1 MYDSYTIRFHD
12 LMTALRRQAARR
24 VPWDAVDDIVQETL
38 LAALESLPGYRGDA
52 APQTWL
58 ARIMRFKI
66 ADFYR
71 RRRAVV
77 DVDEIE
83 ETVDG
88 CVDSEEARILRVLL
102 WSLKP
107 EYTRIIWLRFWAGFQ
122 FSECA
127 EILGISLDATKSRY
141 RRAIQALAREWQV

>member
-1 MYDSYTIRFHD
+1 MYDCSTIKFLD
-12 LMTALRRQAARR
+12 LIPGLQRQAARR
-24 VPWDAVDDIVQETL
+24 VPPDAVDDIVQETL

-71 RRRAVV
+71 QRRAVV
-77 DVDEIE
+77 DVD
-83 ETVDG
+83 TLDVAGDG
-88 CVDSEEARILRVLL
+88 EGEDARLLRLLL

-107 EYTRIIWLRFWAGFQ
+107 EYTRILWLRFWAGLQ
-122 FSECA
+122 FAECA
-127 EILGISLDATKSRY
+127 EVLGISLDATKSRY
-141 RRAIQALAREWQV
+141 RRAVSALAREWQA

>member
-1 MYDSYTIRFHD
+1 MP
-12 LMTALRRQAARR
+12 ALRRQAARR
-24 VPWDAVDDIVQETL
+24 VPSDAVDDIVQETL

-52 APQTWL
+52 APHTWL
-58 ARIMRFKI
+58 AHIMRFKI

-71 RRRAVV
+71 HRRAVV

-83 ETVDG
+83 DVG
-88 CVDSEEARILRVLL
+88 GQALDSEEARLLRVLL

-107 EYTRIIWLRFWAGFQ
+107 DYTRIIWLRFWAGFQ

-141 RRAIQALAREWQV
+141 RRAIIALTREWQA

>member
-1 MYDSYTIRFHD
+1 MSVCSTIRFHD
-12 LMTALRRQAARR
+12 LMPALRRQAARH

-58 ARIMRFKI
+58 GRIMRFKI

-71 RRRAVV
+71 RRRVVV

-83 ETVDG
+83 ETVDS
-88 CVDSEEARILRVLL
+88 CVDSDEARLLRVLL

-141 RRAIQALAREWQV
+141 RRAIQALAREWQA

>member
-1 MYDSYTIRFHD
+1 MP
-12 LMTALRRQAARR
+12 ALRRQAARR
-24 VPWDAVDDIVQETL
+24 VPSDAVDDIVQETL
-38 LAALESLPGYRGDA
+38 LAALESLPGYRGEA

-58 ARIMRFKI
+58 AHIMRFKI

-77 DVDEIE
+77 DVEDIE
-83 ETVDG
+83 ETCVDSI
-88 CVDSEEARILRVLL
+88 DSEEARLLRVLL

-107 EYTRIIWLRFWAGFQ
+107 DYTRLLWLRFFAGFK
-122 FSECA
+122 FEECA

-141 RRAIQALAREWQV
+141 RRAIIALTREWQA

>member
-1 MYDSYTIRFHD
+1 MSVCSTIRFHD
-12 LMTALRRQAARR
+12 LMPALRRQAARR
-24 VPWDAVDDIVQETL
+24 VPSDAVDDIVQETL
-38 LAALESLPGYRGDA
+38 LAALESLPGYRGEA

-77 DVDEIE
+77 DVDEIDDVGGPALD
-83 ETVDG
+83 T
-88 CVDSEEARILRVLL
+88 EEARLLRVLL

-127 EILGISLDATKSRY
+127 EILGISLEATKSRY
-141 RRAIQALAREWQV
+141 RRAIIALTREWQA

>member
-52 APQTWL
+52 APQVWM

-71 RRRAVV
+71 RRHAVV

-88 CVDSEEARILRVLL
+88 CVDSDEARLLRVLL

-141 RRAIQALAREWQV
+141 RRAIQALAREWQA